1 MPPEGSTGGGLPAP
15 PLTRE
20 QRLDR
25 ELSKGEL
32 DELPPNQVKGLLGE
46 KNPKL
51 KVIDSFE
58 PDLNAG
64 VSQEVDLPVV
74 WMGIVLA
81 YLIFFPLAYV
91 LLWRTTYITHR
102 DKIIVSVVGAAGI
115 GYVVY
120 RLVVG

>member
-1 MPPEGSTGGGLPAP
+1 MPAEDAASGSEPKR

-20 QRLDR
+20 EELDR
-25 ELSKGEL
+25 ALSKGEL
-32 DELPPNQVKGLLGE
+32 EELPPNQVKGLLGE

-51 KVIDSFE
+51 RVTDTFE

-64 VSQEVDLPVV
+64 VSQEVDLPVI

-91 LLWRTTYITHR
+91 LLWRTKYITHR
-102 DKIIVSVVGAAGI
+102 DKVIVSVVGAVGI
-115 GYVVY
+115 GYVLY
-120 RLVVG
+120 RVIAG

>member
-1 MPPEGSTGGGLPAP
+1 MPVGSAGGSEPER

-20 QRLDR
+20 EELDR
-25 ELSKGEL
+25 ALSRGEL

-51 KVIDSFE
+51 KVVDSFA

-64 VSQEVDLPVV
+64 VSQEIDLPVV

-81 YLIFFPLAYV
+81 YLVFFPLAYV
-91 LLWRTTYITHR
+91 LLWRTKYITHR
-102 DKIIVSVVGAAGI
+102 DKIIVSAVGAAGI
-115 GYVVY
+115 AYVLY
-120 RLVVG
+120 RMIAG

>member
-1 MPPEGSTGGGLPAP
+1 MSVDDLAGSSSQPK
-15 PLTRE
+15 LTRE
-20 QRLDR
+20 EELDR
-25 ELSKGEL
+25 ALSKGEL

-64 VSQEVDLPVV
+64 VSQEMDLPVV

-91 LLWRTTYITHR
+91 LLWRTKYITR
-102 DKIIVSVVGAAGI
+102 RNKIIWSVVGAIGVAYVLFRLIAG
-115 GYVVY
+115 
-120 RLVVG
+120 

>member
-1 MPPEGSTGGGLPAP
+1 MSPADSTGGTQPAP

-20 QRLDR
+20 EQLDR

-64 VSQEVDLPVV
+64 VSQEMDLPVV

-91 LLWRTTYITHR
+91 LLWRTKLITHR
-102 DKIIVSVVGAAGI
+102 NKIIVSAVGAAGI
-115 GYVVY
+115 AYVLY
-120 RLVVG
+120 RLAVG

>member
-1 MPPEGSTGGGLPAP
+1 MSPQDSAGDGQPAE

-20 QRLDR
+20 EELDR
-25 ELSKGEL
+25 ALSKGEL

-51 KVIDSFE
+51 KVVDTFE

-64 VSQEVDLPVV
+64 ISQEMDLPVV

-81 YLIFFPLAYV
+81 YLIFFPVAYV
-91 LLWRTTYITHR
+91 ILWKTTYITR
-102 DKIIVSVVGAAGI
+102 RAKIVVSAVGAVGIAYVLSRLIAG
-115 GYVVY
+115 
-120 RLVVG
+120 